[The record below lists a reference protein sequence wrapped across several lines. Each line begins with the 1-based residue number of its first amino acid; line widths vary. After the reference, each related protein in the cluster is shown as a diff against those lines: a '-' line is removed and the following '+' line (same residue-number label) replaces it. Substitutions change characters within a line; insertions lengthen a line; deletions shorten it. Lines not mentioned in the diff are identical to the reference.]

1 MATDEQEKPIQEVL
15 SFPILLSD
23 RIRTAVDDAGTFKAD
38 CADVAKQVD
47 RIACMLRSTVRF
59 AASSLY
65 ERPVRRILAEVSRT
79 LGRSLKL
86 VKRCKRRRRLLLCLG
101 RVARS
106 DFRKLHGLLEAS
118 VADMR
123 WLLGILDRDSGIVLS
138 LPPIASTDP
147 ILSFVWSFVAALHCG
162 EPGDR
167 IEAASE
173 LSSLARDND
182 RNKQIIVDEGG
193 VPPLLNLL
201 KDGSFPDA
209 QIAAANALF
218 EVADSWDRVRLMG
231 KEQGIFSVV
240 VQVLG
245 KSPMRVQ
252 IRVANLISRMVELD
266 PESQEDFA
274 RENVIRPLVTLLS
287 FETFVD
293 GEERNP
299 TLGIHSVVKINKE
312 MERNSENSNHRRH
325 LSSSKE
331 TERNSE
337 NPKQGRHLSWSW
349 SFCSDGSN
357 GNYRKERENE
367 DPGVKHK
374 LKIACAE
381 ALWMVA
387 KGSVL
392 NSRRIT
398 ETKGLLCL
406 VKLVEKS
413 QGELQFNCLMAIM
426 EITTAAELSVD
437 LRRAAFRN
445 NSPAAKAVVDQL
457 LRLIKEFDSP
467 SVQIPS
473 IKSIGSLARTFPAR
487 ETRTIALLVERLCHE
502 NQDVATEA
510 AISLGKFACPEN
522 FLCVQHSKTIIEFN
536 GVPPLMRLLR
546 AGERAQLHALILLCY
561 LAMHAGNT
569 EDLEQARVLI
579 ALEGVDRTVVAQNH
593 ELGELVPKAIY
604 HLNLYQA
611 SVHPHRQPYAP

>member
-23 RIRTAVDDAGTFKAD
+23 RIRTAADDAGTFTAD

-47 RIACMLRSTVRF
+47 RIAHMLRSTVRF

-86 VKRCKRRRRLLLCLG
+86 VKRCKRRRGLLLCLG

-118 VADMR
+118 AADMR

-182 RNKQIIVDEGG
+182 RNRQIIVDEGG

-201 KDGSFPDA
+201 KEGSFPDA

-252 IRVANLISRMVELD
+252 IRVANLISRMAGLD

-299 TLGIHSVVKINKE
+299 TLGIHSV
-312 MERNSENSNHRRH
+312 
-325 LSSSKE
+325 
-331 TERNSE
+331 
-337 NPKQGRHLSWSW
+337 GRHLSWSW

-367 DPGVKHK
+367 DPEVKHK

-406 VKLVEKS
+406 AKLVEKS

-467 SVQIPS
+467 SLQIPS

-487 ETRTIALLVERLCHE
+487 ETRTIALLVERLCHA

-579 ALEGVDRTVVAQNH
+579 ALEGVDPTVVPQNH
-593 ELGELVPKAIY
+593 ELRELVPKAIY

-611 SVHPHRQPYAP
+611 SVHPQRQPYAP